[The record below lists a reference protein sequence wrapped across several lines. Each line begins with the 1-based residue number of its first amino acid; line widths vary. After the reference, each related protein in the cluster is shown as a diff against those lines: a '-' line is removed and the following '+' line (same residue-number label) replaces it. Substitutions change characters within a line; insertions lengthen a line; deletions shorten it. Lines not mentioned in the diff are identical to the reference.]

1 MHGWF
6 SIGKSIHVIENVSRN
21 KDKSNMII
29 SIDAEKALDK
39 TKYSVLVKA
48 QLKLGIEGMCLNI
61 IKAVYIKPTDK
72 LILNGENLKPFPLK
86 SGMRHGY
93 PLSPLLF
100 NMLLEFLARAIK
112 QEEEIK
118 GIQIGKE
125 EVKLSQFADDMI
137 FYLKDPENSTKK
149 LLTNINTFM
158 KSSKI
163 QNQYMKISNFLY
175 ANRWRNNLGK

>member
-1 MHGWF
+1 
-6 SIGKSIHVIENVSRN
+6 VSTL
-21 KDKSNMII
+21 STPTQH
-29 SIDAEKALDK
+29 S
-39 TKYSVLVKA
+39 S
-48 QLKLGIEGMCLNI
+48 GIQAG
-61 IKAVYIKPTDK
+61 
-72 LILNGENLKPFPLK
+72 
-86 SGMRHGY
+86 
-93 PLSPLLF
+93 
-100 NMLLEFLARAIK
+100 AIK